1 MSNEENLKLARIA
14 MAHEQSDL
22 IAALLCGAPSPAGFD
37 AERLQSASQA
47 LVRKRVRC
55 MQRANSVVHEICP
68 QDNYSI
74 LEGLHQFIRENPSV
88 HPQGPYEDSLAFL
101 AYIGLKSAAKP
112 SWGLTFKARLTG
124 RLKAFLPNF

>member
-1 MSNEENLKLARIA
+1 MSNDENLKLARIA
-14 MAHEQSDL
+14 MAHEQSEL

-55 MQRANSVVHEICP
+55 MQRANSLVQEICP

-88 HPQGPYEDSLAFL
+88 HPQGPYETHWLFFPILVLKVLQSQAV
-101 AYIGLKSAAKP
+101 GLPLRPA
-112 SWGLTFKARLTG
+112 
-124 RLKAFLPNF
+124 

>member
-1 MSNEENLKLARIA
+1 MSDEIDLDKARLG
-14 MAHEQSDL
+14 MAQEQSEL
-22 IAALLCGAPSPAGFD
+22 IYALLCGAPSPAGFD
-37 AERLQSASQA
+37 AERLQSASQS

-55 MQRANSVVHEICP
+55 MQRANSLVQEICP

-112 SWGLTFKARLTG
+112 SKGLSFKARLSG